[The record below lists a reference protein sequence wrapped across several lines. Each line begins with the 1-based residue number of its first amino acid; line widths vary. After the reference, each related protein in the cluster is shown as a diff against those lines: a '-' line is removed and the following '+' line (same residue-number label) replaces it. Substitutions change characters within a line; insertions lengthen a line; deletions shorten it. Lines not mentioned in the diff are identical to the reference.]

1 MEPNSLDYDYLTF
14 DELNS
19 LSKLNKESKI
29 ELIISLSNIFFK
41 QKKVVGEIDIL
52 GRSSIIWSRK
62 TIEID
67 LDLKEL
73 TIPR

>member
-1 MEPNSLDYDYLTF
+1 MEPNSLDYDYLTY

-52 GRSSIIWSRK
+52 GKSTIIWTRK

-73 TIPR
+73 TINR

>member
-1 MEPNSLDYDYLTF
+1 MEPNSLDYDYLTY

-52 GRSSIIWSRK
+52 GKSTIIWTRK

-73 TIPR
+73 TIHR

>member
-1 MEPNSLDYDYLTF
+1 MEPNSLDYDYLTY

-52 GRSSIIWSRK
+52 GKARSFGQEK
-62 TIEID
+62 Q
-67 LDLKEL
+67 LK
-73 TIPR
+73 

>member
-19 LSKLNKESKI
+19 LSKLNRESKI

>member
-1 MEPNSLDYDYLTF
+1 MEPNSLDYDYLTY

-52 GRSSIIWSRK
+52 GKSSIIWSRK

>member
-1 MEPNSLDYDYLTF
+1 MEPNSLDYDCLTY

-52 GRSSIIWSRK
+52 GKSTIIWTRK

-73 TIPR
+73 TIHR